1 MVTAFG
7 REKIKARI
15 YIEEITGV
23 ARFLITS
30 KYSITTWNC
39 SHSYNTIPSQHFHIV
54 STVRINIV
62 ENETKRVV
70 RFSTLHNV
78 DLKSVSNIETTLQ
91 NVFSTLL
98 QR

>member
-15 YIEEITGV
+15 YIEE
-23 ARFLITS
+23 ITS

-70 RFSTLHNV
+70 RF
-78 DLKSVSNIETTLQ
+78 
-91 NVFSTLL
+91 
-98 QR
+98 QRYAMLT